1 MISKHTLPEKIVQR
15 ILALNKIS
23 FSCHIKNLPGTPDL
37 VIFEKK
43 IIINVK
49 GCFWHNH
56 KCWKS
61 KIPKKNRNFWM
72 KKFNKIYNSDVSN
85 RIKLQRK
92 GWRVLDVWECSL
104 IEENI
109 PNTKKFIL
117 REIHL
122 N

>member
-1 MISKHTLPEKIVQR
+1 MISKHTLPERLVQI

-23 FSCHIKNLPGTPDL
+23 FSCHIKNLPGTPDI
-37 VIFEKK
+37 VIYDKK

-61 KIPKKNRNFWM
+61 KIPKKNRKFWIN
-72 KKFNKIYNSDVSN
+72 KFNKIFHSDTSN
-85 RIKLQRK
+85 RIKLQRQ
-92 GWRVLDVWECSL
+92 GWRVIDIWECSL
-104 IEENI
+104 IEESI
-109 PNTKKFIL
+109 DNTKAYIL
-117 REIHL
+117 REINL

>member
-1 MISKHTLPEKIVQR
+1 
-15 ILALNKIS
+15 
-23 FSCHIKNLPGTPDL
+23 
-37 VIFEKK
+37 
-43 IIINVK
+43 
-49 GCFWHNH
+49 
-56 KCWKS
+56 
-61 KIPKKNRNFWM
+61 M